1 MVRNK
6 TGLEM
11 TFLEMLLLTLAE
23 IRWNSQKKVTYLTV
37 GRSNLCYI
45 AITFCEFNSIL
56 ARCSISVP
64 PENVRKRQKT
74 FGFGME
80 KKWNRNKLLNQEVLV
95 FNPEFLLIQYKF

>member
-80 KKWNRNKLLNQEVLV
+80 KKWNRNKIN
-95 FNPEFLLIQYKF
+95 Y